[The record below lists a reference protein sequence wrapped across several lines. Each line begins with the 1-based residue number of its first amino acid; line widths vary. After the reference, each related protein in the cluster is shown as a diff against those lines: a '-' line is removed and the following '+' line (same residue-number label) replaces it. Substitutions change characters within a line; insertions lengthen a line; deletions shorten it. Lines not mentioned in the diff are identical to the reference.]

1 MLSFVIEW
9 EQYGYFYISFSKIYL
24 YACII
29 FLWFLCER
37 RRWLFE
43 RTGKKWYI
51 SHAGLGCKEKVLVVC
66 ITVTVVLLL
75 HLLSCF
81 LHNIVQQHTANFF
94 TLQKKNEEGTKQKCS
109 SGLCFTITPI
119 TPLVTHWLICKLNLW
134 GQRIWGQT
142 SCFTNPD
149 SL

>member
-24 YACII
+24 HACII

-51 SHAGLGCKEKVLVVC
+51 SHAGLGYKEKVLVVC

-81 LHNIVQQHTANFF
+81 LHNIVQQHTANFLKITKEKWRRHQTEVLF
-94 TLQKKNEEGTKQKCS
+94 RTLLYNYS
-109 SGLCFTITPI
+109 NNPI
-119 TPLVTHWLICKLNLW
+119 GYHWLICKLNLW

>member
-1 MLSFVIEW
+1 MHVLYFCGSFAKGE
-9 EQYGYFYISFSKIYL
+9 GG
-24 YACII
+24 
-29 FLWFLCER
+29 FLNGRE
-37 RRWLFE
+37 
-43 RTGKKWYI
+43 KKLYI

-94 TLQKKNEEGTKQKCS
+94 TLQKKNEEGTKQQCS

-119 TPLVTHWLICKLNLW
+119 TPLVNL
-134 GQRIWGQT
+134 QT
-142 SCFTNPD
+142 
-149 SL
+149 